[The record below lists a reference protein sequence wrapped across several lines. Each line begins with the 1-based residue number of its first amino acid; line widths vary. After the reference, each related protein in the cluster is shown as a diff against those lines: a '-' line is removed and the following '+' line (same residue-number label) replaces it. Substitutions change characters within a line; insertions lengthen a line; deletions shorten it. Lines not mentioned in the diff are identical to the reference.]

1 MNTIKVKFFQII
13 TRKESL
19 LFLILFIAG
28 LSLLGWISG
37 KVILASISSAFIPIA
52 QSTAIL
58 FIILS
63 SYLVLN
69 KKYRESPII
78 QSFSTAFVVLV
89 ILFCLHI
96 FLDYLFN
103 FPWDIENIFIKNPMT
118 FGRVPMGRMSP
129 ITALL
134 FIFISFGLLSNR
146 QNVTNTV
153 KYIGGGFSLVACL
166 ISSVLIIGYLYKAP
180 LLYGS
185 KIIPVALPTAVCF
198 LLFSITLLRI
208 FELKFWTYNLI
219 KDNKISNQLLKWF
232 LSIGIFIVILQG
244 YLITNHSVIINNLTL
259 FVALVL
265 FIVIPLNILLVVRV
279 SSLIGIKLL
288 TAEQKLKESEME
300 FRSLAESMPQ
310 IVWTTRADGWNT
322 YFNQQWVDY
331 TGLTIEE
338 SYGHGWNIP
347 FHPEDK
353 QRAWDAWQDA
363 VNNYAEYSID
373 CRLRRHDGTYHW
385 WLIRGVPQIN
395 AGGEIIKWFG
405 TCTDIEKIKEAEQ
418 ALIESEKQLLRLNAD
433 KDRFISILGHDLKN
447 PFNSI
452 LGFSDILADEIDSL
466 NKEKIKVIAR
476 NINNSAK
483 NTSKL
488 LNDILTWSSAQQGSI
503 PFQPKVLNLLST
515 CNGVLDILDPGAFAK
530 NITISGLK
538 IEHINVYADEDMLKT
553 ILLNLVSNAIKFT
566 NSGGKIS
573 INAEQNSE
581 NVTISVSDN
590 GVGISSDNL
599 SKLFDISEVLSTKG
613 TAGES
618 GTGLGLLLC
627 KEFVEKHGGKIWVE
641 SEEGKGSVFKFTLRI
656 SDETEGAERNSRRLD
671 V

>member
-118 FGRVPMGRMSP
+118 FGHVPMGRMSP

-538 IEHINVYADEDMLKT
+538 IEHVNVYADEDMLKT

-656 SDETEGAERNSRRLD
+656 SDEMGGTKIN
-671 V
+671 

>member
-118 FGRVPMGRMSP
+118 FGHVPMGRMSP

-656 SDETEGAERNSRRLD
+656 SDEMGGTKIN
-671 V
+671 